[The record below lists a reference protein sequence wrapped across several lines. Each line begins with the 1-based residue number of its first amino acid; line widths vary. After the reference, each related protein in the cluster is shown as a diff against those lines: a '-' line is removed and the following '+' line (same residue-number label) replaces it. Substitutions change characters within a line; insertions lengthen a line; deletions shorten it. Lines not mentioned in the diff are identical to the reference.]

1 MGLGDK
7 FKKMFG
13 SNKSTETATQTNTN
27 SETQKTNEIIIKSPL
42 TGKVLDLTQIE
53 DAAFSSGVLGKGVA
67 IEPTVGVA
75 VSPVDGT
82 VETLFKTNHAIG
94 IVTESGA
101 EILIHIGMDTVKL
114 DGKHFTA
121 KITQG
126 DVVKVGQPLVEFD
139 IEAIK
144 AEGYSL
150 VTPVVVTNSDN
161 FDNVDF
167 STGVDIE
174 SKSDLIKLS

>member
-13 SNKSTETATQTNTN
+13 SSNEANTD
-27 SETQKTNEIIIKSPL
+27 SQKTNEIIINSPL

-53 DAAFSSGVLGKGVA
+53 DAAFASGVLGKGVA

-94 IVTESGA
+94 IVTSSGA

-121 KITQG
+121 KIAQG
-126 DVVKVGQPLVEFD
+126 DVVKAGQPLVEFD

-150 VTPVVVTNSDN
+150 VTPVVITNSDN
-161 FDNVDF
+161 FENVVFD
-167 STGVDIE
+167 VNRNIE
-174 SKSDLIKLS
+174 IKEELIKLS

>member
-1 MGLGDK
+1 MGI
-7 FKKMFG
+7 FKKIFG
-13 SNKSTETATQTNTN
+13 GKETEVTNN
-27 SETQKTNEIIIKSPL
+27 ETTTEKGIRVNSPL
-42 TGKVLDLTQIE
+42 TGKVIE
-53 DAAFSSGVLGKGVA
+53 LSSIDDAAFASGVLGKGVA
-67 IEPTVGVA
+67 VEPTVGVA

-121 KITQG
+121 KISQG
-126 DVVKVGQPLVEFD
+126 DVVKMGQVLVEFD

-144 AEGYSL
+144 SEGYSL
-150 VTPVVVTNSDN
+150 VTPVVITNSDN
-161 FDNVDF
+161 FKDIVF
-167 STGVDIE
+167 ETGKNIE
-174 SKSDLIKLS
+174 INEELMQLL

>member
-7 FKKMFG
+7 LKKMFG
-13 SNKSTETATQTNTN
+13 SNTETQT
-27 SETQKTNEIIIKSPL
+27 EAEAKTNEIIINSPL
-42 TGKVLDLTQIE
+42 TGKVLDLTKID
-53 DAAFSSGVLGKGVA
+53 DAAFASGVLGKGVA

-75 VSPVDGT
+75 VSPVNGT

-114 DGKHFTA
+114 DGKYFTA
-121 KITQG
+121 KIAQG
-126 DVVKVGQPLVEFD
+126 DKVTVGQTLVEFD
-139 IEAIK
+139 IEGIK
-144 AEGYSL
+144 TEGYSL

-161 FDNVDF
+161 FENITFDFDKNVEAKD
-167 STGVDIE
+167 E
-174 SKSDLIKLS
+174 LIKLS

>member
-13 SNKSTETATQTNTN
+13 SSKEETNQV
-27 SETQKTNEIIIKSPL
+27 ETQKTKEILICSPL
-42 TGKVLDLTQIE
+42 TGKVLDLTEIE

-75 VSPVDGT
+75 VSPVNGT

-121 KITQG
+121 KIAQG
-126 DVVKVGQPLVEFD
+126 DVVTVGQPLVEFD

-150 VTPVVVTNSDN
+150 VTPVVITNSDN
-161 FDNVDF
+161 FENVVFETNRD
-167 STGVDIE
+167 VE
-174 SKSDLIKLS
+174 AKADLIKLS

>member
-7 FKKMFG
+7 FKKMF
-13 SNKSTETATQTNTN
+13 SSDTTTETQTNN
-27 SETQKTNEIIIKSPL
+27 SVETKSNEIIINSPL
-42 TGKVLDLTQIE
+42 TGKVVDLSTID
-53 DAAFSSGVLGKGVA
+53 DAAFASGVLGKGVA

-94 IVTESGA
+94 LVTESGA

-121 KITQG
+121 KIAQG

-150 VTPVVVTNSDN
+150 ITPVVVTNSDN
-161 FDNVDF
+161 YDDVVFE
-167 STGVDIE
+167 TGKDIE
-174 SKSDLIKLS
+174 IKEELIKLS